1 MRIASAFEMHPKPDK
16 EIKMTEKKTQTFR
29 AGVGAV
35 IINQNGLVL
44 GFEREDSPN
53 EWQFPQGGLNEGE
66 ELLDAV
72 KREIHEETGIE
83 ANDIKLLAEAP
94 LPTVYEFPENRKN
107 KRAGHRGQVHRWF
120 LFRLESSDKAIT
132 LGDQKEF
139 CAWKW
144 ASMDEIIENVVFFKK
159 PVYQELAEY
168 FKSYLSP

>member
-1 MRIASAFEMHPKPDK
+1 
-16 EIKMTEKKTQTFR
+16 MTKKKTQTFR

-35 IINQNGLVL
+35 IINKDGLVL
-44 GFEREDSPN
+44 GFERKDFPD
-53 EWQFPQGGLNEGE
+53 EWQFPQGGLDEGE
-66 ELLDAV
+66 DLFKAV

-94 LPTVYEFPENRKN
+94 RPTVYEFPKERKH

-139 CAWKW
+139 HAWKW
-144 ASMDEIIENVVFFKK
+144 TSMDEMIKSVVSFKK
-159 PVYQELAEY
+159 PVYQELGICFEA
-168 FKSYLSP
+168 YLG